1 MEWLSTSSS
10 KKWSECSSTMLHLGT
25 CNFLPHGDE
34 IFVAWDWLVPVEPCT
49 PRFGPL
55 FNAASQTVFD
65 VSLFCRT
72 CVVFLQEHKLTLL
85 RCPGE
90 CQTQGFPSLHG
101 VKGRHSILHLVGN
114 MISHDFTNIHRK
126 PWFLLISCFNEARIP
141 TAPKPNPGILPC
153 KYSTTWANHLE
164 LVSAQWAYT
173 QRNSMLLIRSGL
185 FSHTSWDKRLCTK
198 HR

>member
-1 MEWLSTSSS
+1 MGHSANTNGVVVNIFQKNDPSAAPLCFIWEPATFCHMAMRLL
-10 KKWSECSSTMLHLGT
+10 LHGT
-25 CNFLPHGDE
+25 DLFH
-34 IFVAWDWLVPVEPCT
+34 LVPVEPCT

-114 MISHDFTNIHRK
+114 MISYDFT
-126 PWFLLISCFNEARIP
+126 
-141 TAPKPNPGILPC
+141 
-153 KYSTTWANHLE
+153 
-164 LVSAQWAYT
+164 
-173 QRNSMLLIRSGL
+173 
-185 FSHTSWDKRLCTK
+185 
-198 HR
+198 